1 MVCVFVI
8 SVLLTSA
15 AAAYAQAL
23 PEARVAVLA
32 QPGMVVYGGAP
43 AIQPANLAGHLSA
56 WGLPT
61 VSLSAAQ
68 IANPEV
74 FNAER
79 FAAVVLPYGNA
90 FPLPAYAGLRAFHR
104 DGGCLVM
111 TGVPFC
117 HPCVSDAPVGWE
129 ARWSTA
135 AQWLEEGHS
144 GLRAVRVRH
153 RGIDWEGCTQARRW
167 PVKPGETLRIGGWV
181 RSRGSEADRDR
192 LFVRFFAGGAFVG
205 QDGPAVPPDATEWRW
220 IDKVVT
226 VPEGAGLADVSLQ
239 VWSFDA
245 TVDLDDVV
253 VTRLGSDANLAVNPG
268 FEEAGG
274 EWRDLGHSDDYFGH
288 NVKGIGTGAFDGPP
302 DTEAPLTVVDGN
314 PLGLEARHLAR
325 PSARLQWLA
334 AQTLAPEDEVLP
346 VVTLDIPQGH
356 PVPAAAAIRHNCP
369 DFRGARD
376 VWVGQVADGY
386 SPEDRYAAEQMIARG
401 VAWCLMEKKVLS
413 EDAYRQILARLLAE
427 SKPAPLPDQIDIVD
441 EPRPWGDTFFP
452 KSKPPARELLVVDV
466 RRLGAWER
474 LALTCLQG
482 LTARQRPVLWLF
494 FSDWDRIWLDWHRE
508 KGHIDSYRVVDDWRG
523 LFRQFGTVVK
533 GAVVPDDG
541 QYQGVLL
548 ACNVAACEDLIVAP
562 EGLARELGLEVK
574 ADLRGCFPT
583 YAESLQWLWK
593 TYSGQ
598 LNHHLCIYA
607 HPNTAFMGTL
617 GYDMQWRGLIF
628 WVSGEKDGSEPGA
641 DSLSERQ
648 VMAQIFASLPPN
660 IGMRGFPWAGEGI
673 GLGEGGGVEFC
684 GGYGKGL
691 VCTDHT
697 PNLAVMSGVQIDSLT
712 PPPQPATPLL
722 EADKVYVALTMSD
735 GDNLNT
741 FYDYFRPYF
750 EHSSHGRFPIGWG
763 MGPTILDLMP
773 AVAQWYYEHA
783 QPGDEFLA
791 DVSGIA
797 YVFPQTYAER
807 YRDRAKVLAGF
818 LDWTARYMKRLG
830 MATGRPHGGDNDR
843 LSAYA
848 EAIPFMHSIFA
859 DYAYAERGYEESVY
873 TLPGGMPVFRALTSW
888 RHGSGGLLREIR
900 DVVGQ
905 RRPAFVNA
913 FVHNWTFRME
923 HLQAAVNGRDADM
936 VFVTPA
942 QLAQLYRKAKQEGIV
957 K

>member
-1 MVCVFVI
+1 MI

-111 TGVPFC
+111 TGVPVC

-153 RGIDWEGCTQARRW
+153 QGIDWEGCTQARRW

-413 EDAYRQILARLLAE
+413 EDAY
-427 SKPAPLPDQIDIVD
+427 
-441 EPRPWGDTFFP
+441 
-452 KSKPPARELLVVDV
+452 
-466 RRLGAWER
+466 
-474 LALTCLQG
+474 
-482 LTARQRPVLWLF
+482 
-494 FSDWDRIWLDWHRE
+494 
-508 KGHIDSYRVVDDWRG
+508 
-523 LFRQFGTVVK
+523 
-533 GAVVPDDG
+533 
-541 QYQGVLL
+541 
-548 ACNVAACEDLIVAP
+548 
-562 EGLARELGLEVK
+562 
-574 ADLRGCFPT
+574 
-583 YAESLQWLWK
+583 
-593 TYSGQ
+593 
-598 LNHHLCIYA
+598 
-607 HPNTAFMGTL
+607 
-617 GYDMQWRGLIF
+617 
-628 WVSGEKDGSEPGA
+628 
-641 DSLSERQ
+641 
-648 VMAQIFASLPPN
+648 
-660 IGMRGFPWAGEGI
+660 
-673 GLGEGGGVEFC
+673 
-684 GGYGKGL
+684 
-691 VCTDHT
+691 
-697 PNLAVMSGVQIDSLT
+697 
-712 PPPQPATPLL
+712 
-722 EADKVYVALTMSD
+722 
-735 GDNLNT
+735 
-741 FYDYFRPYF
+741 
-750 EHSSHGRFPIGWG
+750 
-763 MGPTILDLMP
+763 
-773 AVAQWYYEHA
+773 
-783 QPGDEFLA
+783 
-791 DVSGIA
+791 
-797 YVFPQTYAER
+797 
-807 YRDRAKVLAGF
+807 
-818 LDWTARYMKRLG
+818 
-830 MATGRPHGGDNDR
+830 
-843 LSAYA
+843 
-848 EAIPFMHSIFA
+848 
-859 DYAYAERGYEESVY
+859 
-873 TLPGGMPVFRALTSW
+873 
-888 RHGSGGLLREIR
+888 
-900 DVVGQ
+900 
-905 RRPAFVNA
+905 
-913 FVHNWTFRME
+913 
-923 HLQAAVNGRDADM
+923 
-936 VFVTPA
+936 
-942 QLAQLYRKAKQEGIV
+942 
-957 K
+957 